1 MTDPQEEIESVEEAV
16 AQPED
21 SDVDHEEQ
29 REEEQE
35 VQSAPSR
42 GSVEYNW
49 AESRRRMQELE
60 RMAREQADEIA
71 RLKTPPRVEEEDD
84 LATLAD
90 DDIVTAAQARKL
102 AQKMAR
108 QVAEEVVRKKDVES
122 LDDRVKA
129 KFPDYD
135 QVVSM
140 DNIELLKQ
148 QEPELALSI
157 HAMASDPYA
166 QAIAAYKLMKKL
178 GLGIREEQ
186 RTMSKDKQK
195 AIQNAKKPVPV
206 QSVAKQSAIGMA
218 HQFENGLT
226 PELRKQL
233 WAEMQAARKAG

>member
-1 MTDPQEEIESVEEAV
+1 MTDSEDDIQSVDEAV

-21 SDVDHEEQ
+21 SDDDHEEQ
-29 REEEQE
+29 REKAQP
-35 VQSAPSR
+35 VQQGPSR

-60 RMAREQADEIA
+60 RMAQEQREEIA
-71 RLKTPPRVEEEDD
+71 RLKQAPQQQEEDD
-84 LATLAD
+84 LARLAD

-108 QVAEEVVRKKDVES
+108 QVAEDVIKQREDAS
-122 LDDRVKA
+122 VEERVKL

-140 DNIELLKQ
+140 DNIEFLKQ
-148 QEPELALSI
+148 QEPELASSI

-166 QAIAAYKLMKKL
+166 QAVAAYKLLKKL
-178 GLGIREEQ
+178 GLGQEVSKD
-186 RTMSKDKQK
+186 MSKDKQK
-195 AIQNAKKPVPV
+195 ALQNAKKPIPV
-206 QSVAKQSAIGMA
+206 QSVTKQSAIGMA

-226 PELRKQL
+226 PELKKQL
-233 WAEMQAARKAG
+233 WKEMQDARKAG